1 MCIYFSGD
9 NMIDTSK
16 YLDKIN
22 KKNKQEEQP
31 KKNKLKSFV
40 SKLLILV
47 VLFLINLIVMKSNTT
62 YRDFIYDKIYNNNLS
77 FTKIKEF
84 YNKYLGGVEALDG
97 IVNNTTPVFNET
109 LTYNEKS
116 LYYDGVKLEVSNSY
130 LVPVIQEG
138 LVVFMGE
145 KENYGDVIIVQGL
158 DGVDIWYGNMANT
171 SVKLY
176 DYVEKGSLLGEVNDN
191 TLYLVYSKDD
201 KFLNYEEYL
210 N

>member
-1 MCIYFSGD
+1 
-9 NMIDTSK
+9 MIDTSK

-22 KKNKQEEQP
+22 NRNNKDSKNNKTN
-31 KKNKLKSFV
+31 KSKLKGFINKLLV
-40 SKLLILV
+40 LV
-47 VLFLINLIVMKSNTT
+47 VLFLINLIAMKSSTT
-62 YRDFIYDKIYNNNLS
+62 YKDFIYDKIYNNNFS
-77 FTKIKEF
+77 FAKVKDF

-109 LTYNEKS
+109 LTYNNQS
-116 LYYDGVKLEVSNSY
+116 IYYDGVKLEVSTSY
-130 LVPVIQEG
+130 LVPVIEDG

-145 KENYGDVIIVQGL
+145 KENYGDVIIVQGI

-176 DYVEKGSLLGEVNDN
+176 DYVEKGTLLGEVNNN